1 MGKYYIVAKIHP
13 KAGKEEALQNRI
25 LANIPVVRKENG
37 CLRYDLHKNRND
49 NTLMFYEIWADQD
62 AFKAHASAPHMLAYR
77 EETKDWLEKP
87 TEVSIWSSIN
97 VLD

>member
-13 KAGKEEALQNRI
+13 KAGKEEELQARI
-25 LANIPVVRKENG
+25 LANIPLVRKENG
-37 CLRYDLHKNRND
+37 CLRYDLHKNRGD
-49 NTLMFYEIWADQD
+49 NTLMFYEIWADKD
-62 AFKAHASAPHMLAYR
+62 AFKAHAEAPHMLTYR
-77 EETKDWLEKP
+77 AETKDWLEKP